1 MIIEPNSP
9 HVFFDQFG
17 PPYYFSSPLYLGR
30 QTSWI
35 ETPLPSISVFLYILI
50 RVEERKGIKPSK
62 GNRSARLRVEERKGS
77 NQAKA
82 IGAHDSGKSRS
93 WRCELGP
100 NTLHSP
106 LCASG

>member
-1 MIIEPNSP
+1 MC
-9 HVFFDQFG
+9 G
-17 PPYYFSSPLYLGR
+17 CGTCCLGCW
-30 QTSWI
+30 SG
-35 ETPLPSISVFLYILI
+35 SK
-50 RVEERKGIKPSK
+50 KG
-62 GNRSARLRVEERKGS
+62 RGS